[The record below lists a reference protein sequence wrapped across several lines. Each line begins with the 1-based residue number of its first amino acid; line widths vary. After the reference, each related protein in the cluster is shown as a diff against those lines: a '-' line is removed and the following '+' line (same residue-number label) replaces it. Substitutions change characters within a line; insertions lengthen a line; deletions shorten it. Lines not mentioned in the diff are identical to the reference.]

1 VAELQRVL
9 TACARHGPPG
19 ITGTHSREQPGA
31 KALWHIDRVD
41 LTAYTF
47 QRGTGAGPLEV

>member
-1 VAELQRVL
+1 MCLQRVPG
-9 TACARHGPPG
+9 TDPG
-19 ITGTHSREQPGA
+19 ITGTHSREQAGA